1 MPAAIS
7 VGTNP
12 TFETDDRRTVE
23 AYVLDRDD
31 LDLYDERVMVEFTAH
46 IRPTLRF
53 ETRRGAARRH
63 GQGRRPVPRAAD
75 EDRSGLSLP
84 NPVSPWA
91 RHDVGLYVAA
101 AGTSVVGALLVW
113 SATARADGT
122 AYLVRHLV
130 TAAVGL
136 ALALLV
142 SRVGQQR
149 VRLAAPWV
157 YAGSLLLL
165 VAGAHPAGP
174 HGRRVA
180 VVDPARGGFT
190 VSRPSCAK
198 VGLCL
203 ALATVLAAQA
213 ERGLAPGRREVA
225 LAAGLVALPT
235 ALILLQPDLGSA
247 AVVVAI
253 GAVVVTVAG
262 APRRWVV
269 AAALLG
275 VAVVVVA
282 LTTPVLSDY
291 QRDRLP
297 SFVDPVGRPAGQ
309 WLPDPDGAPR
319 HRRRRRVGPGL
330 HARRAHPGRLRALPA
345 QRLRLLGGGE
355 GGLGFVGAT
364 GLLLLLAFVVGRILL
379 VAARAQEPF
388 GRLVAVGVAT
398 WLAVQVVQNV
408 GMNLG
413 LLPVTGLP
421 LPFVSYG
428 GSSMLVSWLAV
439 GLVDATHTTATHR

>member
-1 MPAAIS
+1 
-7 VGTNP
+7 
-12 TFETDDRRTVE
+12 
-23 AYVLDRDD
+23 
-31 LDLYDERVMVEFTAH
+31 
-46 IRPTLRF
+46 
-53 ETRRGAARRH
+53 
-63 GQGRRPVPRAAD
+63 VPRAAHQ
-75 EDRSGLSLP
+75 DRAGL
-84 NPVSPWA
+84 NVWT

-113 SATARADGT
+113 SATARTDGT

-136 ALALLV
+136 GLALLV
-142 SRVGQQR
+142 SGVGQQR
-149 VRLAAPWV
+149 VRLAAPWA
-157 YAGSLLLL
+157 YGGSLLLL
-165 VAGAHPAGP
+165 LAVLTPV
-174 HGRRVA
+174 GRTVNGSRSWI
-180 VVDPARGGFT
+180 PLLGGFT
-190 VSRPSCAK
+190 IQPAELAK

-203 ALATVLAAQA
+203 VLATVLAGQA

-247 AVVVAI
+247 AVVVAM

-262 APRRWVV
+262 VPRRWVV
-269 AAALLG
+269 AAVLLG
-275 VAVVVVA
+275 LVVVVAA

-291 QRDRLP
+291 QRDRLTA
-297 SFVDPVGRPAGQ
+297 FVDPSADPQGSGYQTRMVRLAIGAGGMWGQ
-309 WLPDPDGAPR
+309 GFLNGER
-319 HRRRRRVGPGL
+319 T
-330 HARRAHPGRLRALPA
+330 
-345 QRLRLLGGGE
+345 QGGFVPYQLNDFVFSVAGE
-355 GGLGFVGAT
+355 ELGFVGAT
-364 GLLLLLAFVVGRILL
+364 GLLLLLAFVVGRVLL
-379 VAARAQEPF
+379 VGSRASDPF

-439 GLVDATHTTATHR
+439 GLVDATYATSTSR